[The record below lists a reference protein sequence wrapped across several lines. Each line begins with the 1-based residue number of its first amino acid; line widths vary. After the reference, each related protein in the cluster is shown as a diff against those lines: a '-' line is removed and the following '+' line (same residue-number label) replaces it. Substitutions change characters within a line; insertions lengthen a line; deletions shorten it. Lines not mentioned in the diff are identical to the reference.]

1 MSLARTQHSTIAKS
15 TQSGS
20 YSSCWALT
28 IIALEY
34 GLRNIYRY
42 LLRAGNQR
50 IACSF
55 HGSNVPILNR
65 QNITWKFWPHCDQK
79 PERKVMQAVQ
89 DLMKITPHG
98 CRDGDLILMEGSAKL
113 FNETFVH
120 KRESADHEEA
130 PPPEIK
136 TDLFLFS
143 EKGVRWFGLEGY
155 EMTRIDMEPGDFAL

>member
-1 MSLARTQHSTIAKS
+1 
-15 TQSGS
+15 
-20 YSSCWALT
+20 
-28 IIALEY
+28 
-34 GLRNIYRY
+34 
-42 LLRAGNQR
+42 
-50 IACSF
+50 
-55 HGSNVPILNR
+55 
-65 QNITWKFWPHCDQK
+65 
-79 PERKVMQAVQ
+79 MQAVQ

-155 EMTRIDMEPGDFAL
+155 EMTRIDMEPDPLRVRLNLSRLKRLHDTEKGRSAMTIGLPLLTSLTQTFDLRQSRRCEIATSVRRTRMSH